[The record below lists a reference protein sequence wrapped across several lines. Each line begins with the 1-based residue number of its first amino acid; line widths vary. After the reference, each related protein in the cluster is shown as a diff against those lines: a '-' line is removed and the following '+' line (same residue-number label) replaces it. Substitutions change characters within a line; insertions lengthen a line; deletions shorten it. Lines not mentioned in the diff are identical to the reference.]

1 MQLVLDTDLRQQF
14 LQSLVRSQAQRHY
27 QFTLR
32 DSDLDQVVLDLIYLP
47 TFKPE
52 EKEVK
57 FMKFN
62 REISDYL
69 KVDIMHYIQ
78 TEPNQ

>member
-1 MQLVLDTDLRQQF
+1 MQLIIDTDLRQQF
-14 LQSLVRSQAQRHY
+14 LQALVRSQAQRHY

-32 DSDLDQVVLDLIYLP
+32 DSDLVQVVLDLIYLP

-52 EKEVK
+52 EKKVK

-69 KVDIMHYIQ
+69 NVEIMHYI
-78 TEPNQ
+78 